1 MKSNRSWRDRVS
13 LLIALLAILT
23 LTSCVSAEGE
33 MTLYRKGKWEAGFD
47 LTVSR
52 EMVALAGGE
61 ASLDDAVEGDMEQRR
76 TRAKEH
82 GARFSFEKV
91 RSDRQAIIYRLEL
104 SGNDIESLN
113 GMLEGAGQAQF
124 TEGPNGE
131 EYIYLQITPDHL
143 FRSWEGA
150 LMSFAFSLRAKEI
163 VESNASWVEGGTANW
178 NDLSGWRT
186 AQAIVVGAPG
196 SPSGGLLL
204 PILGG
209 LALLAVIGLAIFL
222 VMRRSTVPGPSA
234 AVRYCGQCGAS
245 NPADAKFC
253 IGCGSSMQG

>member
-1 MKSNRSWRDRVS
+1 MACLGSPVSIRVGGKVS
-13 LLIALLAILT
+13 ARMVFERLMGRAALLAWLGCLAEVLCCSGCRIQKGGVTVSKRRGLSLCMIVALMLAMLT
-23 LTSCVSAEGE
+23 GCVSAEGE

-131 EYIYLQITPDHL
+131 ES
-143 FRSWEGA
+143 RGE
-150 LMSFAFSLRAKEI
+150 R
-163 VESNASWVEGGTANW
+163 
-178 NDLSGWRT
+178 
-186 AQAIVVGAPG
+186 
-196 SPSGGLLL
+196 
-204 PILGG
+204 
-209 LALLAVIGLAIFL
+209 
-222 VMRRSTVPGPSA
+222 
-234 AVRYCGQCGAS
+234 CG
-245 NPADAKFC
+245 
-253 IGCGSSMQG
+253 